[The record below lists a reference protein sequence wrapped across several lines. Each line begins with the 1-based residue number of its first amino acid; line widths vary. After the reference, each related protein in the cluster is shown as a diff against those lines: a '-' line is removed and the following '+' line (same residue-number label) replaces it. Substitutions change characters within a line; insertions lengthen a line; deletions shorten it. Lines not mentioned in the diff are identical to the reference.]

1 MDYYVYV
8 ILNVIFISASVFC
21 EDLYEGSECTSDN
34 GLKGTCVDIFKCM
47 QYVEDLQ
54 KRRYPQ
60 ICSYE
65 VEKPIVCCSDCKL
78 VNDTR
83 NVLVDATGLHYYKT
97 GVKAYDKCLE
107 YILDEASC
115 DLWGGVR
122 KYLDEDQGCYGYTD
136 VAVLAVAKGMD
147 VERGEYPHMALLGFG
162 DAVETAEWL
171 CGGSLI
177 SHRFVLTA
185 AHCMSSRSAGP
196 VSYIALGI
204 LKRSDPPETWQIYG
218 VKRIIPHPGYKAPSK
233 YHDIAL
239 LLTDRW
245 VQFSRYVLPACL
257 HTEEIDASEATA
269 TGWGAL
275 GNRQGLSD
283 TLQSVVLSA
292 YSEEECS
299 SFYPP
304 HRHLVNGYNHTTQ
317 MCYGDKDDTR
327 DTCEGDSGGPLQIR
341 SSISSC
347 ASTIIGITSNGKP
360 CGQPGSSGVYT
371 RVSYYVPWI
380 ESIVW

>member
-1 MDYYVYV
+1 MDFYVYV
-8 ILNVIFISASVFC
+8 ILNVILISSSVFC

-60 ICSYE
+60 ICSYD

-147 VERGEYPHMALLGFG
+147 VERGEYPHMVF
-162 DAVETAEWL
+162 
-171 CGGSLI
+171 
-177 SHRFVLTA
+177 
-185 AHCMSSRSAGP
+185 
-196 VSYIALGI
+196 
-204 LKRSDPPETWQIYG
+204 
-218 VKRIIPHPGYKAPSK
+218 
-233 YHDIAL
+233 
-239 LLTDRW
+239 
-245 VQFSRYVLPACL
+245 
-257 HTEEIDASEATA
+257 
-269 TGWGAL
+269 
-275 GNRQGLSD
+275 
-283 TLQSVVLSA
+283 
-292 YSEEECS
+292 
-299 SFYPP
+299 
-304 HRHLVNGYNHTTQ
+304 HRHCWVSEMQWRQQNGCVVEASSAIDLCSQLRTACPADQQTRGRLVGCN
-317 MCYGDKDDTR
+317 R
-327 DTCEGDSGGPLQIR
+327 
-341 SSISSC
+341 
-347 ASTIIGITSNGKP
+347 
-360 CGQPGSSGVYT
+360 
-371 RVSYYVPWI
+371 
-380 ESIVW
+380 